1 MSWTLR
7 LPAIAVLLLVLNGL
21 PWSGRA
27 DEARWGKRPAQ
38 YYAPLATELRLGS
51 ADVLGI
57 AHNAGDQAAS
67 AQLALAHGADV
78 IEVDVRAIGGQL
90 YAAHTPPPGWL
101 PSQAYSGPTLGQAW
115 TQATG
120 ARYVQLDLKDTSSET
135 TRLVAGFLERHKGER
150 RVFVSTKNFRA
161 LEVIHERSE
170 DVGLLLSIGNTREM
184 QALLDE
190 PERAE
195 ILTGVSVRATLLD
208 DESMAWFKER
218 GLLVIAWTINDVD
231 RLNDLVALGID
242 AVSTDNLAI
251 LDALHWAGQRRD
263 AVNLGRLFP

>member
-1 MSWTLR
+1 MRWTIR
-7 LPAIAVLLLVLNGL
+7 VPAIAVLLLVLNGL

-27 DEARWGKRPAQ
+27 DEARWGQRPAQ

-57 AHNAGDQAAS
+57 AHNAGNRVVS
-67 AQLALAHGADV
+67 AQVALAHGADV
-78 IEVDVRAIGGQL
+78 MEIDVRAINGNL

-101 PSQAYSGPTLGQAW
+101 PSQAYSGLTFEQAW
-115 TQATG
+115 TQAAG
-120 ARYVQLDLKDTSSET
+120 ARYVQLDLKDTSSAT
-135 TRLVAGFLERHKGER
+135 TRVVADFLERHTGER
-150 RVFVSTKNFRA
+150 RVFLSSKSFRA
-161 LEVIHERSE
+161 LEVIHERTE
-170 DVGLLLSIGNTREM
+170 DVGLVLSLGNGYELQTLLE
-184 QALLDE
+184 A

-208 DESMAWFKER
+208 AETMDWFKER
-218 GLLVIAWTINDVD
+218 GLLVIAWTVNDVD

-263 AVNLGRLFP
+263 VVNLGRMFP